1 MKKHLY
7 EAVIQSGRVGMVV
20 RYESFHRKGSRANM
34 ADLYKAFGKTYG
46 KVWNI
51 DTVIH
56 ELKTLA

>member
-20 RYESFHRKGSRANM
+20 QYESFHRKGSRANM
-34 ADLYKAFGKTYG
+34 EDMHKAFGEKYG
-46 KVWNI
+46 KVWKP

>member
-20 RYESFHRKGSRANM
+20 QYESFYRKGSRANKVDM
-34 ADLYKAFGKTYG
+34 YKVFGKKYG
-46 KVWNI
+46 KAWKP